1 MLANKKASYPIR
13 WSSCFSTRP
22 PTTATRST
30 SSPWLKPNWPTLIP
44 ITKDEC
50 FYNFKCLRPMS
61 GLLPFNSVLSNI
73 SYVGAGFNAPSSPS
87 CLAHASLLSPSC
99 LSLITCLSLLTHS
112 CLTLVS
118 HLPLVF
124 HSWLIW
130 LDFHRRPLPRLCLA
144 EKPEEK
150 ESPRRVSLLHYQT
163 WVNKNLATEKN

>member
-22 PTTATRST
+22 PITATRST
-30 SSPWLKPNWPTLIP
+30 SSTWIKTNWQMLIP

-99 LSLITCLSLLTHS
+99 LSLITCLSLLTH
-112 CLTLVS
+112 LTGLSQASSSSSVS
-118 HLPLVF
+118 RWETWREGKSSKGFPP
-124 HSWLIW
+124 
-130 LDFHRRPLPRLCLA
+130 PLP
-144 EKPEEK
+144 
-150 ESPRRVSLLHYQT
+150 
-163 WVNKNLATEKN
+163 NLGEQKIGN